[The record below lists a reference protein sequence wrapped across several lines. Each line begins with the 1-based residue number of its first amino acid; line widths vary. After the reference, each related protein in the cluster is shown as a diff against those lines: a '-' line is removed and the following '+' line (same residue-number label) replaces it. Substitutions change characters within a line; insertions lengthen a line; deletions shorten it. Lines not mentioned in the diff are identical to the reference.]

1 MANERKLLRAYEG
14 GQNSRARAYPGD
26 LRVYGDAGQLAR
38 AAAELFVNTAAESI
52 EARGRF
58 WVALSGGATPRRL
71 YKLLATST
79 FSNRVDWGRISIF
92 WGDERYVTADDS
104 DSNYRMTAQ
113 ALLQHV
119 PIPFTHVYRVPTEID
134 PPQAAAAA
142 YEHEIR
148 HCFKVF
154 DSVPQFDLIYLG
166 LGTNG
171 HTASLFPRSPAL
183 KETSRLVLADFVAE
197 MNDWRITMSTS
208 LLNRGRTV
216 AFLVTGQEKAGVLR
230 EVLLGPRD
238 PARLPAQLIAPEGT
252 LLWMVDE
259 ASAGSR
265 GAADIGRV
273 IPRAS

>member
-1 MANERKLLRAYEG
+1 MTNGKKIIRADET
-14 GQNSRARAYPGD
+14 GQNSRANPYPGD
-26 LRVYGDAGQLAR
+26 VRVYGDAGQLAR
-38 AAAELFVNTAAESI
+38 AAAELFVNTAADSI

-58 WVALSGGATPRRL
+58 WVALSGGTTPRRL
-71 YKLLATST
+71 YKLLATSA
-79 FSNRVDWGRISIF
+79 FSSRVDWGRICIF
-92 WGDERYVTADDS
+92 WGDERYVAVDDP
-104 DSNYRMTAQ
+104 DSNYRMTDE

-119 PIPFTHVYRVPTEID
+119 PIPFMNVYRVPTEID
-134 PPQAAAAA
+134 PAQAAAA

-148 HCFKVF
+148 HCFRVF

-171 HTASLFPRSPAL
+171 HTASLFPRSPAM

-197 MNDWRITMSTS
+197 VSSWWITMSTS

-216 AFLVTGQEKAGVLR
+216 AFLITGQEKADVLR

-238 PARLPAQLIAPEGT
+238 PARLPAQLIAPEGA

-259 ASAGSR
+259 AAAGMLSRSEERRSA
-265 GAADIGRV
+265 
-273 IPRAS
+273 

>member
-1 MANERKLLRAYEG
+1 MTDETKIIRADEG
-14 GQNSRARAYPGD
+14 GPNSTHRHPGD

-38 AAAELFVNTAAESI
+38 AAAELFVNTAADSI
-52 EARGRF
+52 AARGRF
-58 WVALSGGATPRRL
+58 WVALSGGTTPRRL
-71 YKLLATST
+71 YKLLATSA
-79 FSNRVDWGRISIF
+79 FSSRVDWGRIRIF
-92 WGDERYVTADDS
+92 WTDERYVPADDL
-104 DSNYRMTAQ
+104 DSNYRMTAE

-119 PIPFTHVYRVPTEID
+119 PIPFMNAYRVPTELN

-148 HCFKVF
+148 HCFRVF

-197 MNDWRITMSTS
+197 VASWRITMSTS

-216 AFLVTGQEKAGVLR
+216 AFLITGEEKADVLP

-238 PARLPAQLIAPEGT
+238 PARLPAQLIAPEGN

-259 ASAGSR
+259 AAAGTL
-265 GAADIGRV
+265 
-273 IPRAS
+273 PRAEKRRSA